1 MLVIASYTFTQIT
14 DRLRAAYPNEGAGL
28 LLGAADGAPA
38 NVRKIASA
46 MLPLPN
52 GSEEG
57 EQYHRY
63 LITARDMLDGE
74 AEAERLGM
82 DVVGVYH
89 SHPDH
94 PSQPSEFDR
103 EHALPWYSYL
113 IVCIQNAVPS
123 DSRAWVLSDDRSQ
136 FIEEEFKIETRL

>member
-1 MLVIASYTFTQIT
+1 MLVIASYTFTQVT
-14 DRLRAAYPNEGAGL
+14 GHLGAAYPNEGAGL
-28 LLGAADGAPA
+28 LLGTADGVLP
-38 NVRKIASA
+38 NVRKTALAI
-46 MLPLPN
+46 LPLAN
-52 GSEEG
+52 RFEEG

-82 DVVGVYH
+82 DVIGVYH

-94 PSQPSEFDR
+94 PSAPSDYDR

-113 IVCIQNAVPS
+113 IVSVQNSAPS

-136 FIEEEFKIETRL
+136 FIEEVFKIETRL